1 MAYAIIRTGGKQYRV
16 EPGETIRVE
25 KLPGE
30 VGTDIEF
37 DEVLLRSTDDG
48 LQIGAPLVDGGKVA
62 GRIIQQDKDR
72 KILVFHKKR
81 RKTYKKMYGHR
92 QPYTAVRIDS
102 VA

>member
-1 MAYAIIRTGGKQYRV
+1 MAYAIIRTGGKLYKV

-30 VGTDIEF
+30 IGSDIEF
-37 DEVLLRSTDDG
+37 PEVLFRSTEEG
-48 LQIGAPLVDGGKVA
+48 LSIGAPLVEDAKVA
-62 GRIIQQDKDR
+62 GKIVEQDKAK

-81 RKTYKKMYGHR
+81 RKTFKKLNGHR

>member
-30 VGTDIEF
+30 VGSDIEF

-48 LQIGAPLVDGGKVA
+48 LAIGAPLVEDAKVG
-62 GRIIQQDKDR
+62 GRIIEQDKSR
-72 KILVFHKKR
+72 KVLVFHKKR
-81 RKTYKKMYGHR
+81 RKTYKKIYGHR

>member
-30 VGTDIEF
+30 VGADIEF
-37 DEVLLRSTDDG
+37 DEVLLRSTDEG
-48 LQIGAPLVDGGKVA
+48 LQIGAPLVDNARVA
-62 GRIIQQDKDR
+62 GRIVEQDKNR

>member
-30 VGTDIEF
+30 VGSDIEF
-37 DEVLLRSTDDG
+37 EEVLLRSTDDG
-48 LQIGAPLVDGGKVA
+48 LAIGAPLVEDAKVA
-62 GRIIQQDKDR
+62 GRIIEQDKDR
-72 KILVFHKKR
+72 KVLVFHKKR